1 MSLLNSKKWLVIF
14 TAVIGLFVAAQLIA
28 NIASLRIVMV
38 GDFSI
43 DAGTLIYPL
52 TFTLRDLVHKVA
64 GIVAARAVIVVSA
77 LVNLLMAGIFAIVA
91 VMPADLL
98 VGEQT
103 EWSTVLSPA
112 WRLVA
117 ASILA
122 MVIAELIDTEV
133 YRLWVKKFAGK
144 WQMGRVL
151 SSNAI
156 SVPIDSLVF
165 SFVAF
170 GGDLPIEVVWAIVI
184 SNILVKG
191 ITSLLTA
198 PAIYLVRPSEE
209 WTLEG
214 QQKKAKKK

>member
-1 MSLLNSKKWLVIF
+1 MNLKSNKTWLVVF
-14 TAVIGLFVAAQLIA
+14 VAVMGLFVAAQLIA
-28 NIASLRIVMV
+28 NIASLRIVMI
-38 GDFSI
+38 GDLSI

-52 TFTLRDLVHKVA
+52 TFTLRDLVHKVG
-64 GIVAARAVIVVSA
+64 GIIAARAVIVVSA
-77 LVNLLMAGIFAIVA
+77 FVNLLMAGIFAIVA
-91 VMPADLL
+91 GMPADLL

-103 EWSTVLSPA
+103 EWATVLSPT

-133 YRLWVKKFAGK
+133 YRLWVKKFANRL
-144 WQMGRVL
+144 QFGRVI

-156 SVPIDSLVF
+156 SVPIDSVVF

-170 GGDLPIEVVWAIVI
+170 YGDLPIEVVWAIVI

-191 ITSLLTA
+191 ITSVATA
-198 PAIYLVRPSEE
+198 PLIYAVPFETKE
-209 WTLEG
+209 KEND
-214 QQKKAKKK
+214 